1 MVADLAE
8 QGWDVPALYR
18 ARRWAFLA
26 DLVDGLGPTSRV
38 VTAMVNDEERAEQI
52 AEAAMGLQDAEP
64 SSLRDQTPEAVALRA
79 IFNLLVR
86 ALGGKETWPEP
97 VTAVDRAKDR
107 LVSEEAADIISV
119 MTPWALA

>member
-18 ARRWAFLA
+18 SRRLAFLA
-26 DLVDGLGPTSRV
+26 DLIDGLGPTSRM
-38 VTAMVNDEERAEQI
+38 VTAMVNDEDRAEQI
-52 AEAAMGLQDAEP
+52 AEAAMGQEDAEP
-64 SSLRDQTPEAVALRA
+64 SSLRGQTPEALALHA

-97 VTAVDRAKDR
+97 VTAVDRARDR
-107 LVSEEAADIISV
+107 LVSAEAADIIAQV
-119 MTPWALA
+119 TPWALA